1 MWWNCFRSV
10 VGILFVIISL
20 VMLLYIPDFKEV
32 FNTATT
38 TFSAT
43 TSDNI
48 TNSPSFPNQE
58 ILDNRTDWIDLKTR
72 NYTTAGDRTTD
83 IESVDYFSDGNNL
96 GAILWLY
103 FPVRPQ
109 PNPINEE
116 VDYGMYI
123 DADFDDKTG
132 YGGIEYKIEISWDNE
147 TKEWRKVLEKWS
159 HYGESLTVQ
168 NQTIPFANFSK
179 EGEHYVVLSADLDA
193 MLSPKRYKAIFYGE
207 VRREGSL
214 RTDFTRWVAIPPL
227 ELTLSSSPNS
237 VDLRKGEEKTIEVKV
252 NTTQGYEPTV
262 NLNATSH
269 SKNIILDFT
278 QNDTINV
285 PVFTLRI
292 PSYGIATIPLTITS
306 SKDASI
312 GPYTLF
318 IFANS
323 SFPAEEFIE
332 PKAFTQKRT
341 SSGPIPTSITSENIF
356 TESTLLVTLEDPLT
370 LIDHIS
376 DFWNKVGGPM
386 SFIYGILA
394 GISPWLYTRI
404 KERRKEGNNKNSRK

>member
-1 MWWNCFRSV
+1 VELFRSV
-10 VGILFVIISL
+10 VGILFAIVLLLI
-20 VMLLYIPDFKEV
+20 LLYIIDFKEV
-32 FNTATT
+32 FTT
-38 TFSAT
+38 TFAT
-43 TSDNI
+43 TISNNI
-48 TNSPSFPNQE
+48 TNLPSFPNQE
-58 ILDNRTDWIDLKTR
+58 ILDSRTDWIDLKTR
-72 NYTTAGDRTTD
+72 SFTKAGDRTTD

-103 FPVRPQ
+103 FPVKSQ

-132 YGGIEYKIEISWDNE
+132 YGGIEYKVEISWDNE

-159 HYGESLTVQ
+159 HYGETLTVQ

-179 EGEHYVVLSADLDA
+179 EGEHYVVLSADLNA

-227 ELTLSSSPNS
+227 ELTLASSPNS

-269 SKNIILDFT
+269 SKHIILDFT

-285 PVFTLRI
+285 PVYALRI

-306 SKDASI
+306 SKDASV

-323 SFPAEEFIE
+323 SFPSEEFIE
-332 PKAFTQKRT
+332 PKSFTQRRT
-341 SSGPIPTSITSENIF
+341 SGIVPTSISSENIF
-356 TESTLLVTLEDPLT
+356 TESTLLVTLQDPLT

-404 KERRKEGNNKNSRK
+404 KERVKEGNKNSRKGLNGV